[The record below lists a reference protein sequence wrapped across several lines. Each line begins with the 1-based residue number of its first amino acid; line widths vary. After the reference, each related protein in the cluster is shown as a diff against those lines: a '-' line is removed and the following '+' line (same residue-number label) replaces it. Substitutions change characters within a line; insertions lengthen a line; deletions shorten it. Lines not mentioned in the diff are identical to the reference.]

1 MAALLPH
8 SSLSMKDDYTVLAD
22 ERNCDNLAARQTIL
36 QMYQPDALCLQ
47 FDDIKNRKIAELRE
61 IFTGR
66 QLLYVYHNQIDARG
80 DKANTEDEVFVAC
93 EEAVREILEFIH
105 RISTSANT
113 YHFIVTSDHGFLYK
127 RDKITESR
135 WLYLEDDVEIV
146 RGDIKEAADI
156 FGAASFDVVTSNQRR
171 W

>member
-1 MAALLPH
+1 MH
-8 SSLSMKDDYTVLAD
+8 
-22 ERNCDNLAARQTIL
+22 
-36 QMYQPDALCLQ
+36 LCLQ

-93 EEAVREILEFIH
+93 EEAVREITEFIH

-127 RDKITESR
+127 RDKITESEKISGVSGKKAFVNRRFIVADSSSSGR
-135 WLYLEDDVEIV
+135 WY
-146 RGDIKEAADI
+146 
-156 FGAASFDVVTSNQRR
+156 
-171 W
+171 